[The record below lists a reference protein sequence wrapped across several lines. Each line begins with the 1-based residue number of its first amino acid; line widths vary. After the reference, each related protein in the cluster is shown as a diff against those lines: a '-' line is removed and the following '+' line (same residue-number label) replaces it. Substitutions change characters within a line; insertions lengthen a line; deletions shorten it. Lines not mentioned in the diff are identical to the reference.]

1 MLSGTLDVCIADIP
15 DDTVYLTE
23 SGLGSESS
31 GLGSIEDGSV
41 VELVHGRERCLVT
54 VRQREKSEIFSDLME
69 LGADQA
75 RKLKLRHQRRYEW
88 LYTLDKAALLLRP
101 HPVSTCTAVFTGNRR
116 LGKGFV
122 SIGSELLAKLGM
134 PDNKGMPVR
143 IVYGSRAK
151 TLKLYVPSNQLEH
164 RFQLAPATL
173 RFWGLVPGRTYRLRY
188 NQQSGTLTVVPFFN
202 APLSESS

>member
-15 DDTVYLTE
+15 GDTVYLTE
-23 SGLGSESS
+23 SGLGGESS

-41 VELVHGRERCLVT
+41 VELVHGRERCHVT
-54 VRQREKSEIFSDLME
+54 VRHREKSEIFSDLME
-69 LGADQA
+69 LGEDQA

-88 LYTLDKAALLLRP
+88 FYAPDKAVLLLRA
-101 HPVSTCTAVFTGNRR
+101 HPVNSCTAVFAGNRR

-122 SIGSELLAKLGM
+122 SIGSELLSKLGM
-134 PDNKGMPVR
+134 PENQGMPVR
-143 IVYGSRAK
+143 IVYGSRVK
-151 TLKLYVPSNQLEH
+151 TLKLYVPSNLLEH
-164 RFQLAPATL
+164 RFQLAPATF

-202 APLSESS
+202 APLSETS